1 MTNFASEDSSEN
13 SLHSL
18 PIASSASAFI
28 YLLCFCCCFS
38 TTFSIANK
46 PPLKITGCF
55 TEQNEQI
62 YNSNHQNTPSQPPSN
77 FLGDIIFHHPGPW
90 LPRLPWLHPR
100 CIWSLESSVS
110 TAKVD
115 MPPTEPLRVAASCSE
130 YKDVTRR
137 FEEPSPRSIFPMS
150 SCQPFEDVKVVAYL
164 SIKIHNS
171 AKNPEQL
178 IIYSPSSSGCVLLL
192 PFPFQP
198 LSLPHQ
204 GPLRTSS
211 GERASSSATSSSSSS
226 SSDSGNVPVVPSGRM
241 LLSRG
246 VTHRGEPGGEQR
258 VQKLPQL
265 VGSF

>member
-1 MTNFASEDSSEN
+1 M
-13 SLHSL
+13 
-18 PIASSASAFI
+18 
-28 YLLCFCCCFS
+28 
-38 TTFSIANK
+38 
-46 PPLKITGCF
+46 
-55 TEQNEQI
+55 
-62 YNSNHQNTPSQPPSN
+62 
-77 FLGDIIFHHPGPW
+77 
-90 LPRLPWLHPR
+90 
-100 CIWSLESSVS
+100 ESSVS